1 MAIAL
6 KKCGVIDAKTY
17 YVYFAQ
23 AEQQDILH
31 KEVHEETGEASRTK
45 INSTINNNSRHGGNY
60 LLGLQVF
67 IFVYCIE
74 TRAFLSVIQVV
85 VTDNH
90 GAGVTPVQVFQQ
102 LSHRNLLLSR
112 SRVSG
117 LTADVQ
123 TTLVAYAYRVFVVV
137 LAFYMAVGANHP
149 FWSAAL
155 NLSVTTDDVV
165 VSDAE
170 FPASLAMP

>member
-1 MAIAL
+1 MAGI
-6 KKCGVIDAKTY
+6 
-17 YVYFAQ
+17 
-23 AEQQDILH
+23 ILL
-31 KEVHEETGEASRTK
+31 R
-45 INSTINNNSRHGGNY
+45 
-60 LLGLQVF
+60 LQVF
-67 IFVYCIE
+67 IFVYRIE
-74 TRAFLSVIQVV
+74 TRAVLVGVQVV

-102 LSHRNLLLSR
+102 LSHRNLLLSC
-112 SRVSG
+112 SRVGG

-149 FWSAAL
+149 FWSAWL

-165 VSDAE
+165 VADTE
-170 FPASLAMP
+170 LEASVSMPRIYISGGRCLVGPYCAAVNND

>member
-1 MAIAL
+1 MAGI
-6 KKCGVIDAKTY
+6 
-17 YVYFAQ
+17 
-23 AEQQDILH
+23 ILL
-31 KEVHEETGEASRTK
+31 R
-45 INSTINNNSRHGGNY
+45 
-60 LLGLQVF
+60 LQVF

-74 TRAFLSVIQVV
+74 TRAILSVIQVV

-102 LSHRNLLLSR
+102 LSHRSLLLSR

-149 FWSAAL
+149 FWSAGL
-155 NLSVTTDDVV
+155 NLSVTTDDVMV
-165 VSDAE
+165 ADAE
-170 FPASLAMP
+170 LEASVSMPRIYISGGRCLVGPYCRTMNDD

>member
-1 MAIAL
+1 MAGI
-6 KKCGVIDAKTY
+6 
-17 YVYFAQ
+17 
-23 AEQQDILH
+23 ILL
-31 KEVHEETGEASRTK
+31 R
-45 INSTINNNSRHGGNY
+45 
-60 LLGLQVF
+60 LQVF

-74 TRAFLSVIQVV
+74 TRAILSVIQVV
-85 VTDNH
+85 VTNNH

-112 SRVSG
+112 PRVSG

-149 FWSAAL
+149 FWSAGL
-155 NLSVTTDDVV
+155 NLSVTTDDVMV
-165 VSDAE
+165 ADAE
-170 FPASLAMP
+170 LEASVSMPRIYISGG

>member
-1 MAIAL
+1 MAGI
-6 KKCGVIDAKTY
+6 
-17 YVYFAQ
+17 
-23 AEQQDILH
+23 ILL
-31 KEVHEETGEASRTK
+31 R
-45 INSTINNNSRHGGNY
+45 
-60 LLGLQVF
+60 LQVF

-112 SRVSG
+112 PRVGG
-117 LTADVQ
+117 LTAGIVASF
-123 TTLVAYAYRVFVVV
+123 VAYADGVAVVV
-137 LAFYMAVGANHP
+137 QTVGTNHP
-149 FWSAAL
+149 FWSAML

-165 VSDAE
+165 VADTE
-170 FPASLAMP
+170 FPASLAMPRIYLSGGRCLVGPYCRTMNDD

>member
-1 MAIAL
+1 MAGI
-6 KKCGVIDAKTY
+6 
-17 YVYFAQ
+17 
-23 AEQQDILH
+23 ILL
-31 KEVHEETGEASRTK
+31 R
-45 INSTINNNSRHGGNY
+45 
-60 LLGLQVF
+60 LQVF

-74 TRAFLSVIQVV
+74 TRAILSVIQVV
-85 VTDNH
+85 VADNH

-102 LSHRNLLLSR
+102 LSHRSLLLSR
-112 SRVSG
+112 PRVSG

-149 FWSAAL
+149 FRSAGL

-165 VSDAE
+165 VADTE
-170 FPASLAMP
+170 LEASVSMPRIYLSGGRCLVGPYCRTMNDD

>member
-1 MAIAL
+1 MAGI
-6 KKCGVIDAKTY
+6 
-17 YVYFAQ
+17 
-23 AEQQDILH
+23 ILL
-31 KEVHEETGEASRTK
+31 R
-45 INSTINNNSRHGGNY
+45 
-60 LLGLQVF
+60 LQVF

-74 TRAFLSVIQVV
+74 TRAILSVIQVV

-102 LSHRNLLLSR
+102 LSHRSLLLSR
-112 SRVSG
+112 PRVSG

-149 FWSAAL
+149 FRSAGL
-155 NLSVTTDDVV
+155 NLSVTTDDVMV
-165 VSDAE
+165 ADAE
-170 FPASLAMP
+170 LEASVSMPRIYISGGRCLVGPYCRTMNDD

>member
-1 MAIAL
+1 MAGI
-6 KKCGVIDAKTY
+6 
-17 YVYFAQ
+17 
-23 AEQQDILH
+23 ILL
-31 KEVHEETGEASRTK
+31 R
-45 INSTINNNSRHGGNY
+45 
-60 LLGLQVF
+60 LQVF

-74 TRAFLSVIQVV
+74 TRAILSVIQVV

-102 LSHRNLLLSR
+102 LSHCSLLLSR

-123 TTLVAYAYRVFVVV
+123 TTLVAHADGVAVVV
-137 LAFYMAVGANHP
+137 QTVGANHP
-149 FWSAAL
+149 FWSARL

-165 VSDAE
+165 VADTE

>member
-1 MAIAL
+1 MAGI
-6 KKCGVIDAKTY
+6 
-17 YVYFAQ
+17 
-23 AEQQDILH
+23 ILL
-31 KEVHEETGEASRTK
+31 R
-45 INSTINNNSRHGGNY
+45 
-60 LLGLQVF
+60 LQVF

-102 LSHRNLLLSR
+102 LSHRSLLLSR
-112 SRVSG
+112 SRIGG

-123 TTLVAYAYRVFVVV
+123 TSLVAYADGVAVVV
-137 LAFYMAVGANHP
+137 QTVGTNHP
-149 FWSAAL
+149 FRSAGL

-165 VSDAE
+165 VADTE
-170 FPASLAMP
+170 LEASVSMPRIYISGGRCLVGPYCRTMNDD